1 MILPSFLDP
10 SLREAKAKSSWVT
23 EKMAK
28 RDAAYQAYL
37 SLYKAGLVNDNLMP
51 IHCEKYMDDAEP
63 TEKQVKLVQISP
75 CFDPWVEIA
84 HMRRSNLPLFQT
96 RIEFSSD
103 VLVLPQMLILL
114 PKPLPCELTFDLF
127 WNEETTITVCLRPVK
142 DGCLDVEAHHAAEFS
157 YILLS
162 SVFQRRMTPDRSDL
176 VTLFWPK
183 LEPSL
188 ANVETWLS
196 SITGTFMAEEIMDIH
211 NLEMLQQLGLARNI
225 EYGRRPFAIEKTLY
239 KVTVDDDFVS
249 GDGTAQSREEL
260 HLQGT
265 KIPKRTDFLHPVA
278 GDAKSRLHHT
288 AKQCVAA
295 RSCAINRLPATY
307 SRFALFVPSITHKIE
322 ILFVAEKLSQTILA
336 PVGFENLHLVVT
348 AISASSAREATDY
361 QQFEFLGDSLL
372 KFHTS
377 VHLTAMNPIW
387 HEGLLSCAKDKIVSN
402 TRLSKAALDLGLDA
416 YILTKAFTGIKW
428 RPSYVSDLCE
438 PHSRMGNKRELSS
451 KVLADVVEAII
462 GAAYLDGGIE
472 KSSRCLPIFLQEVE
486 WISMDGAIE
495 KLYQRVPTPND
506 LVCPSVLPQIEALLG
521 YTFSKRI
528 LLVEALTHPCSKD
541 HTVSY
546 QRLEFL
552 GDSVLDHLVVQ
563 ELFKSPR
570 EKSHQDMHLM
580 RTTLVNADLL
590 AFLCM
595 NLYLEE
601 DREDPVEQGQAHLS
615 TIRTT
620 RKVYLWQFMRHSA
633 SWEITTA
640 QQQALRRYE
649 DLCDEIHEA
658 LAHSAMHPWA
668 LLSRLEA
675 GKFFSDLIESIL
687 GAIFIDSHGSLDTC
701 RQFLHRIG
709 FMSYMRRVVNEEVEL
724 LHPRNRLQHAAGS
737 AKVDFNTRAERVQ
750 NGAGESKLQWTC
762 SVRVGDEDI
771 IEVGDGLNRVE
782 IETKAAAVAA
792 AILEARAAVEPV
804 TGSSETSPDQ
814 IPNHSSG
821 MDLTAD

>member
-1 MILPSFLDP
+1 
-10 SLREAKAKSSWVT
+10 
-23 EKMAK
+23 MAK

-51 IHCEKYMDDAEP
+51 IHCEKYIDDAEP
-63 TEKQVKLVQISP
+63 TEQQGKLVQISP

-84 HMRRSNLPLFQT
+84 HMRRANLPLFQT
-96 RIEFSSD
+96 RIEFSPD
-103 VLVLPQMLILL
+103 VLGLPNMLILL

-127 WNEETTITVCLRPVK
+127 WNEETTLSACLRQVK
-142 DGCLDVEAHHAAEFS
+142 DGCLDVEVHHAAEFS

-162 SVFQRRMTPDRSDL
+162 SVFQGRMTLNRSDL

-188 ANVETWLS
+188 VSPETWLS
-196 SITGTFMAEEIMDIH
+196 SITGTFMVEEIVDID
-211 NLEMLQQLGLARNI
+211 NLEMLQHLGVARNI
-225 EYGRRPFAIEKTLY
+225 EEYGWHPFTIEKTIY
-239 KVTVDDDFVS
+239 KVAVDDDSVS
-249 GDGTAQSREEL
+249 GGAPAQSREEL
-260 HLQGT
+260 YLQGT

-295 RSCAINRLPATY
+295 RSCSINRLPATY

-322 ILFVAEKLSQTILA
+322 IFFVAEKLSQTILA

-361 QQFEFLGDSLL
+361 QRFEFLGDSLL

-377 VHLTAMNPIW
+377 IHLTAMNPVW
-387 HEGLLSCAKDKIVSN
+387 HEGLLSCAKSKIVSN
-402 TRLSKAALDLGLDA
+402 ARLSRAALDLGLDA

-438 PHSRMGNKRELSS
+438 PHSMMGSKRELSS

-472 KSSRCLPIFLQEVE
+472 KSSRCLPVFLPEVE
-486 WISMDGAIE
+486 WIPLEGAIE
-495 KLYQRVPTPND
+495 KLYQAVPTPNEP
-506 LVCPSVLPQIEALLG
+506 VWPSVLPQTEALLG
-521 YTFSKRI
+521 YTFSKKI

-541 HTVSY
+541 HSMSY

-563 ELFKSPR
+563 ELFKAP
-570 EKSHQDMHLM
+570 KSHKDMTLM
-580 RTTLVNADLL
+580 RSTLVHADFL

-640 QQQALRRYE
+640 QQQALRKYE
-649 DLCDEIHEA
+649 DLCDEIQEA
-658 LAHSAMHPWA
+658 LAHSATHPWA

-687 GAIFIDSHGSLDTC
+687 GAIFVDSHGSLDTC

-709 FMSYMRRVVNEEVEL
+709 FTSYMRRVVNEEVDL

-737 AKVDFNTRAERVQ
+737 ARVDFNTRAEKVQ
-750 NGAGESKLQWTC
+750 NGAGRSQLQWIC

-771 IEVGDGLNRVE
+771 VEVGDGLNRVE
-782 IETKAAAVAA
+782 IETKASAVAA

-804 TGSSETSPDQ
+804 TGSSETRPDQ
-814 IPNHSSG
+814 TPDHSG
-821 MDLTAD
+821 GPDR